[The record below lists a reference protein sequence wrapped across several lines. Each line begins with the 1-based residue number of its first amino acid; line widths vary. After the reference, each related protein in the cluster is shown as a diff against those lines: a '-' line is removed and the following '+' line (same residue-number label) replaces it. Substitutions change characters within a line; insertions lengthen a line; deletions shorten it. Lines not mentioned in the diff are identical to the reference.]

1 MHGDDAVAALHCLE
15 NMLIITFFLT
25 IMLLPPNWA
34 TRHNAFFAITRR
46 DDVQLVGNDAVA
58 VGDCGLQ
65 GIINDGILI
74 IWHAMPNKAPTLR
87 PFAAVNEGI
96 VAQNKVEIIPSVA
109 IIGTYSRHKHR
120 IDGTFGIGI
129 VGLHFP
135 NV

>member
-1 MHGDDAVAALHCLE
+1 
-15 NMLIITFFLT
+15 MLIITFFLT
-25 IMLLPPNWA
+25 IMLLPPNGA

-65 GIINDGILI
+65 RIINDGILI
-74 IWHAMPNKAPTLR
+74 IRHAMPNEAATLR
-87 PFAAVNEGI
+87 PLAAVNESI
-96 VAQNKVEIIPSVA
+96 VAQGKVEIIPSVA
-109 IIGTYSRHKHR
+109 IIGTDSRHKHR
-120 IDGTFGIGI
+120 IDGTFRIGM